1 MVMIAAKKRFI
12 APATLEEYLAF
23 EAKSEGKHEFI
34 NGKIVE
40 MPGATGPHCIAA
52 VNIATSIKKA
62 LKDKKASYFVM
73 GSDMKIYIEDID
85 QVRYPDA
92 VVICDELIYHND
104 SSKMML
110 LSPLLIGKVLSPST
124 QEFDRTTKFEQY
136 KHLPSFKE
144 YLLVH
149 QERPLVST
157 YFREEE
163 DLWRIRSTKGL
174 DQHVPLRSIEVELAL
189 EDIYEH
195 IEFEEKLNSTQIEPE
210 ESMQTKS

>member
-1 MVMIAAKKRFI
+1 MIATKKRFV

-23 EAKSEGKHEFI
+23 EAKSEVKHEFI

-40 MPGATGPHCIAA
+40 MPGATGPHNIIASNLMTCIK
-52 VNIATSIKKA
+52 IA
-62 LKDKKASYFVM
+62 LKAKEATHIVM

-92 VVICDELIYHND
+92 VVVCEELIYHGNN
-104 SSKMML
+104 KML
-110 LSPLLIGKVLSPST
+110 LINPLLIIEVLSPST
-124 QEFDRTTKFEQY
+124 EEFDRTTKFEQY
-136 KHLPSFKE
+136 KQLPSFKE

-163 DLWRIRSTKGL
+163 DLWRIRSTRGL
-174 DQHVPLRSIEVELAL
+174 EESCTLKSIDIELAL
-189 EDIYEH
+189 KDVYEH
-195 IEFEEKLNSTQIEPE
+195 IGFEENN
-210 ESMQTKS
+210 

>member
-1 MVMIAAKKRFI
+1 MIATKKRFVT
-12 APATLEEYLAF
+12 PATLEEYLVF
-23 EAKSEGKHEFI
+23 EAKSEVKHEFI

-40 MPGATGPHCIAA
+40 MPGADSTHNILAT
-52 VNIATSIKKA
+52 NIAYCIKLAAK
-62 LKDKKASYFVM
+62 KDVKSYPIM

-92 VVICDELIYHND
+92 VVVCEELIYHDNNQ
-104 SSKMML
+104 ML
-110 LSPLLIGKVLSPST
+110 LINPLLIIEVLSPST

-163 DLWRIRSTKGL
+163 DLWRIRSTRGL
-174 DQHVPLRSIEVELAL
+174 EESCTLKSIDIELAL
-189 EDIYEH
+189 ADVYEH
-195 IEFEEKLNSTQIEPE
+195 IEFGEKE
-210 ESMQTKS
+210 